1 MGADLLQLMRGA
13 ADFGVGAVGLEVVRE
28 DALPVGLLVGGD
40 GGPVPVLDHVG
51 AVGEM
56 GVDVFAQLA
65 VVGRVL
71 AGGSPAGGLGVGF
84 GDEEVAVLEGAGEVA
99 LDGLRSSVVVVLR
112 AVIDVVGDD
121 VEGRRRRLLR

>member
-1 MGADLLQLMRGA
+1 MGPLEAEGHELDGVEGVATVEDGDLVVLLESDDCGADLFEFVAGA
-13 ADFGVGAVGLEVVRE
+13 GDFAIGAVGLEVVGE

-51 AVGEM
+51 AVGEV

-71 AGGSPAGGLGVGF
+71 VGGGPA
-84 GDEEVAVLEGAGEVA
+84 EW
-99 LDGLRSSVVVVLR
+99 S
-112 AVIDVVGDD
+112 
-121 VEGRRRRLLR
+121 GRWFR